1 MPFCDGSFAHERFAQ
16 GFVVEHD
23 APRIIPLNCL
33 QETPRM
39 ALPPAN
45 PPVSSIPP
53 SPAALQGVRVIEMG
67 QLIAGPFCGKTLGE
81 FGADVIKIEAPET
94 GDPLR
99 NWRLIKEGTS
109 VWWQVQSRNKRSVA
123 LDLRQKEG
131 QDIARQLISEAD
143 VLVENFRPGTLEGW
157 GMSPEE
163 LHALNP
169 GLVMLR
175 ISGYGQTGPYRD
187 LPGFGAIGEAMGG
200 LRHLTGE
207 PGRVPVRVGVSIGDT
222 LAALHGTIGVLTAL
236 YHRKV
241 NGGKGQVIDV
251 ALHEAVFNVME
262 SLISEYSAFGVV
274 REAAGS
280 ALPGI
285 APSNAYPCTDGW
297 VLVAGNGDSIFKRLM
312 DAIGRPDLGAAPDLA
327 NNTGRVARVE
337 EIDAAIGA
345 WSAHRTVQQVLDA
358 LGAARVPAGKVYTAK
373 DIAEDPHYRARDM
386 LLTQETRDGY
396 SVEVPGIVP
405 KLSATPGTIRSSAPH
420 LGDDTD
426 AVLAEMGLTA
436 EQIALLRSKGVVQ

>member
-1 MPFCDGSFAHERFAQ
+1 MYIKDPATQTATARALEGVK
-16 GFVVEHD
+16 VV
-23 APRIIPLNCL
+23 
-33 QETPRM
+33 
-39 ALPPAN
+39 
-45 PPVSSIPP
+45 
-53 SPAALQGVRVIEMG
+53 EMG

-81 FGADVIKIEAPET
+81 FGADVVKIEAPGT

-123 LDLRQKEG
+123 LDLRQKEA
-131 QDIARQLISEAD
+131 QELARKLIAEAD

-163 LHALNP
+163 LHAINP
-169 GLVMLR
+169 GLVILR

-187 LPGFGAIGEAMGG
+187 LPGFGVIGEAMGG
-200 LRHLTGE
+200 LRHLTAE

-222 LAALHGTIGVLTAL
+222 LAALHGVIGVMMAL

-241 NGGKGQVIDV
+241 NGGAGQVIDV
-251 ALHEAVFNVME
+251 ALHEAVFNIME
-262 SLISEYSAFGVV
+262 SLLPEYSAFGAV

-285 APSNAYPCTDGW
+285 APSNAYPCEDGW

-312 DAIGRPDLGAAPDLA
+312 TAIGRQDLADAPDLA
-327 NNTGRVARVE
+327 DNAGRVKRVA
-337 EIDAAIGA
+337 EIDAAIGD
-345 WSAHRTVQQVLDA
+345 WTRVRKVQAVMDE

-373 DIAEDPHYRARDM
+373 DIAEDPHYRAREM
-386 LLTQETRDGY
+386 ILTQHTRDGFD
-396 SVEVPGIVP
+396 VEVPGVVP
-405 KLSATPGTIRSSAPH
+405 KLSLTPGTVRSSAPH
-420 LGDDTD
+420 VGDDTD
-426 AVLAEMGLTA
+426 AVLAEVGLSA
-436 EQIALLRSKGVVQ
+436 EQIAQLREKGIIQ

>member
-1 MPFCDGSFAHERFAQ
+1 
-16 GFVVEHD
+16 
-23 APRIIPLNCL
+23 
-33 QETPRM
+33 M
-39 ALPPAN
+39 ALPPAA
-45 PPVSSIPP
+45 PPLPS

-81 FGADVIKIEAPET
+81 FGADVIKIEAPES

-123 LDLRQKEG
+123 LDLRQTEG
-131 QDIARQLISEAD
+131 QTIARRLIAEAD

-163 LHALNP
+163 LHQLNP

-236 YHRKV
+236 YHRKI
-241 NGGKGQVIDV
+241 NGGQGQVIDV

-262 SLISEYSAFGVV
+262 SLIPEYSAFGVV

-285 APSNAYPCTDGW
+285 APSNAYPCQDGW

-312 DAIGRPDLGAAPDLA
+312 DTIGRPDLGAAPDLA
-327 NNTGRVARVE
+327 DNAGRVARVQE
-337 EIDAAIGA
+337 LDAAIGA
-345 WSAHRTVQQVLDA
+345 WSAQRTVQQVLDA
-358 LGAARVPAGKVYTAK
+358 LGNARVPAGKVYTAK

-386 LLTQETRDGY
+386 LLSQTTRDGY
-396 SVEVPGIVP
+396 TVQVPGIVP

-426 AVLAEMGLTA
+426 AVLAEAGLSD
-436 EQIALLRSKGVVQ
+436 EQIALLRSKGVIQ